1 MIPTDAPE
9 YKEALAL
16 SAEYENKINQ
26 QREKDEMQ
34 KISAE
39 ERKHQLE
46 MAQLESE
53 RMMVQY
59 QSDAVSEEIQKLERE
74 LEYERR
80 GFWGSIGSRVVKLID
95 SF

>member
-1 MIPTDAPE
+1 
-9 YKEALAL
+9 
-16 SAEYENKINQ
+16 
-26 QREKDEMQ
+26 MQ